1 MLMMMMEVMEYF
13 ANEQDDCDDQQGQT
27 LKGDPP
33 VGPICRV
40 RASYATHSYGLLVL
54 VVIRRVML

>member
-40 RASYATHSYGLLVL
+40 RASYATLSWVLLVL
-54 VVIRRVML
+54 LVIHRVML